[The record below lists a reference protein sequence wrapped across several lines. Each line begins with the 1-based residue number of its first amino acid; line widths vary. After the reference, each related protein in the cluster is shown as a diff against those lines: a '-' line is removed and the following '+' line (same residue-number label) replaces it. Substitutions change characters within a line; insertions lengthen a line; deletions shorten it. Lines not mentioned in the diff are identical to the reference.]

1 MIVRNS
7 SQQKETGHLHEVA
20 FGNMETVRLLLA
32 EDQAGFS
39 VSEVSVTQPMDVVLQ
54 YKNHI
59 EANIFLAGGGT
70 VENLSTGKIHEV
82 HAGVTYVV
90 FPEDR
95 HRVKLS
101 PGTRLICV
109 FNPPLKGDENH
120 NETGGY
126 DC

>member
-1 MIVRNS
+1 MIIRNIT
-7 SQQKETGHLHEVA
+7 QQKETGNVHEVA
-20 FGNMETVRLLLA
+20 YGKMDTVRLLLA
-32 EDQAGFS
+32 KDQAGVS
-39 VSEVSVTQPMDVVLQ
+39 VSDVTVTQPMDVVLQ

-70 VENLSTGKIHEV
+70 VENLSTGELHEV

-90 FPEDR
+90 FPDDR

-109 FNPPLKGDENH
+109 FNPPLKGNENH
-120 NETGGY
+120 NEEGGY
-126 DC
+126 DR

>member
-1 MIVRNS
+1 MIVKNV
-7 SQQKETGHLHEVA
+7 SQQKETGHMHEVA
-20 FGNMETVRLLLA
+20 YGDMETVRLILA

-70 VENLSTGKIHEV
+70 VENLATGEIHEV

-90 FPEDR
+90 FPDDR

-126 DC
+126 D